1 MIHKNAMKALVLT
14 EYKQFAVTDMP
25 EPALGPNDVLIRV
38 KACGICGSDVHGMDG
53 STGRRRPPI
62 VMGHEASGL
71 IEKTGNAVTDYKIGD
86 RVTFDSTIY
95 NPESFFSKRGM
106 INLCDD
112 RRVLGVSCEDYR
124 QHGAFAELVSV
135 PQHILYSLPE
145 AMTFEQA
152 ALVEPVSIA
161 VHARNLT
168 PIESGDSVVIIGA
181 GLIGLMAV
189 QVLKNSSP
197 AKQVIAVD
205 IDDAK
210 LKVATEVG
218 ADHVINSGGGNDVAA
233 AVKALTGGRGADS
246 VFECVGIEPTVRTA
260 VASVRK
266 GGTVTLV
273 GNLAKDVSVPLQAVV
288 TRQIRLQGSCAS
300 AGEYPECLSLISS
313 GKVNVDRFISATGS
327 LEEGHD
333 WFHRLYKREAGLMK
347 VVLKPNG

>member
-1 MIHKNAMKALVLT
+1 MKALVLT
-14 EYKQFAVTDMP
+14 EYKQFSVTDMP
-25 EPALGPNDVLIRV
+25 EPALGPHDVLIRV

-62 VMGHEASGL
+62 VMGHEASGN
-71 IEKTGNAVTDYKIGD
+71 IEKVGAGVTNYKIGD

-95 NPESFFSKRGM
+95 NPESYFSKKGM

-124 QHGAFAELVSV
+124 QHGAFAELVAV
-135 PQHILYSLPE
+135 PQHILYALPPG
-145 AMTFEQA
+145 MTYEQA

-168 PIESGDSVVIIGA
+168 PIEDGDTAVVYGA
-181 GLIGLMAV
+181 GLIGLMTV
-189 QVLKNSSP
+189 QVLKNT
-197 AKQVIAVD
+197 ACKQIIAVD
-205 IDDAK
+205 IDEGKLQVAK
-210 LKVATEVG
+210 EVG
-218 ADHVINSGGGNDVAA
+218 ATHVINSGGGNDVPAA
-233 AVKALTGGRGADS
+233 IKALTQGRGADS
-246 VFECVGIEPTVRTA
+246 AFECVGIEATVRGA
-260 VASVRK
+260 IAGVRK

-273 GNLAKDVSVPLQAVV
+273 GNLAKDVSIPLQQVV

-300 AGEYPECLSLISS
+300 SGEYPECLDLISS

-327 LEEGHD
+327 LEEGGD
-333 WFHRLYKREAGLMK
+333 WFNRLYKREPGLMK